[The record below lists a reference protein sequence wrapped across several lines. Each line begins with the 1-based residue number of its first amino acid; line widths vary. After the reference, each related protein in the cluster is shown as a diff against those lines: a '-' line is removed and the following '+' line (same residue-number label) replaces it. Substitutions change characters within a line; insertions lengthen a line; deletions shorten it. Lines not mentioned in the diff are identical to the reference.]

1 MKISLAW
8 LRELIDLPEPAAEVA
23 ERLTMTGFEVE
34 AVHRAGAHLEGAVAG
49 EVLEV
54 RPHPGRPDMHVVVV
68 ADGVGRREVVCGAP
82 NIPAPGGKTAYAP
95 PGAKLGDVAVE
106 ARRLGGVES
115 LGVLCSET
123 DLGIGAD
130 ASGLLVLPPATRPGA
145 SLHEVLCLHD
155 HVLDVNVT
163 PNRPDGLGHLGIAR
177 ELGTIYRRPVCLPQA
192 PPFQRTAREVD
203 PYVRVDDPAG
213 CPRYGAQVVRG
224 LAVAPSPWA
233 VRYRLHLLGVR
244 AVSNLVDVTNLVLLL
259 FSQPLH
265 AFDLAK
271 LRGGTIVVR
280 RARDGETMFTLDGL
294 ERRFVPD
301 DVLICDGEGPVAVAG
316 VMGGLSSEIR
326 DDTTDVLI
334 ECAHFD
340 PPSIRRT
347 SRRLGLSSESS
358 YRFERGT
365 DRSGVPR
372 ALAYAAGLMAE
383 LGRGRV
389 CGEAIDAGG
398 TGPDPAPVRLRPAR
412 VARIVGREFP
422 SDEIR
427 GTLERLGCRLAPASN
442 GALDVVAPGWRPDLT
457 REIDLVEEIARIGG
471 YDALPGTPPT
481 VTAGPRTQ
489 GNWEKLATLRRVLVA
504 RGLAETVNHVFADL
518 PTLQAFGAT
527 EDQCV
532 PLKNPLDAGRALLR
546 TTLLPGLLG
555 DARLAFAH
563 RLPGAALFELG
574 KTFHRRPGGTPG
586 LPHETWRLGI
596 VLAGKRIEG
605 LAGNAADWDLYDLAA
620 MLAAAADGALR
631 RPWALRP
638 APDRVR
644 WCHPRSACLVEI
656 DGAEAGFAGEL
667 HPATAD
673 RLDVPRGAQVLELEL
688 TPERFRPEPDKVRE
702 LPRFP
707 AVRRDLAA
715 VFDETVTAG
724 DVVADARR
732 LGPTFLDEVSVF
744 DVYRGEGIPAGR
756 KSMAFAL
763 VYRHPE
769 RTLTE
774 AEVETAHAGV
784 VDGLVS
790 RFGVTIRK

>member
-8 LRELIDLPEPAAEVA
+8 LRELIDLPEPAAEIA

-34 AVHRAGAHLEGAVAG
+34 AVHRAGAHLAGVVAG

-54 RPHPGRPDMHVVVV
+54 RAHPGRADMHVVVV
-68 ADGVGRREVVCGAP
+68 GDADGRRDVVCGAP
-82 NIPAPGGKTAYAP
+82 NIPAPGGRTAYAP
-95 PGAKLGDVAVE
+95 PGARLGDVVVE
-106 ARRLGGVES
+106 ARRVGGVES
-115 LGVLCSET
+115 LGVLCSES

-130 ASGLLVLPPATRPGA
+130 ASGLLVLPPDVRPGA
-145 SLHEVLCLHD
+145 SLVEALCLHD

-177 ELGTIYRRPVCLPQA
+177 ELGTIFRRPVRLPQA
-192 PPFQRTAREVD
+192 PSFQRAPRELELR
-203 PYVRVDDPAG
+203 VRVDDPSG
-213 CPRYGAQVVRG
+213 CPRYGAQVVRD
-224 LAVAPSPWA
+224 LAVRPSPWA
-233 VRYRLHLLGVR
+233 IRYRLHLLGVR

-271 LRGGTIVVR
+271 LRGGAIVVR

-326 DDTTDVLI
+326 DDTRDVLL

-347 SRRLGLSSESS
+347 SHRLGLSSESS

-365 DRSGVPR
+365 DRGGVPR
-372 ALAYAAGLMAE
+372 SLAYAAGLMAE
-383 LGRGRV
+383 LGGGRV

-398 TGPDPAPVRLRPAR
+398 AGPDPAPVRLRPSR
-412 VARIVGREFP
+412 VTRIVGREFAP
-422 SDEIR
+422 EEIR
-427 GTLERLGCRLAPASN
+427 GTLERLGCRLAPASG

-471 YDALPGTPPT
+471 YDSLPGTPPT
-481 VTAGPRTQ
+481 VTAGPRAP
-489 GNWEKLATLRRVLVA
+489 GNWERLATLRRVLIA

-527 EDQCV
+527 AAGCV

-555 DARLAFAH
+555 DVRLAFAH
-563 RLPGAALFELG
+563 RLPGAALFEIG
-574 KTFHRRPGGTPG
+574 KTFHRRPGGAPG
-586 LPHETWRLGI
+586 LPDEAWRLGI
-596 VLAGKRIEG
+596 VLAGKRLDG

-620 MLAAAADGALR
+620 MLAAVADGSLR

-638 APDRVR
+638 AAERVP
-644 WCHPRSACLVEI
+644 WCHPRSACLVEL
-656 DGAEAGFAGEL
+656 DGAEAGFAGEI

-673 RLDVPRGAQVLELEL
+673 RLDVPRGVQLLELEL
-688 TPERFRPEPDKVRE
+688 GPERFRSGPDKVRE

-715 VFDETVTAG
+715 VFDEAVAAG
-724 DVVADARR
+724 DVVAEARK
-732 LGPTFLDEVSVF
+732 LGPAFLDDVSVF
-744 DVYRGEGIPAGR
+744 DVYRGKGIPEGK

-763 VYRHPE
+763 VYRHAE

-774 AEVETAHAGV
+774 DEVEAAHGRV